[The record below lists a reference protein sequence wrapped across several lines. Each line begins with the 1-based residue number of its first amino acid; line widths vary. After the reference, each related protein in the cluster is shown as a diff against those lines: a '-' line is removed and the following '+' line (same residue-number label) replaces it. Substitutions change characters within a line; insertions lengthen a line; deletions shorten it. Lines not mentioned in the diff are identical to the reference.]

1 MLRRMG
7 YDFGHLWVED
17 KNKCSV
23 MDSADELLAK
33 LNKGSF
39 MCVVGPPASDKTLTM
54 LQVSTADYYVL
65 HVQQRQGIKTIWEH
79 GQISD
84 ESVCWLRCFQ
94 AVNLYQDGP
103 IDLNF
108 KQHWCVFLVAGRLCT
123 FLPLNLM
130 PLNLFSFWMPCLLQT
145 FRQESSNDRAFFLV
159 GCAKKLCAARFWNAA
174 SNAKIWKPDI
184 SSVQETAFSGILL
197 EFFGIFIVAKTRRL
211 ELATNNLLTRSH
223 S

>member
-1 MLRRMG
+1 MMLRRMG

-84 ESVCWLRCFQ
+84 ESGWLRCFQ

-108 KQHWCVFLVAGRLCT
+108 KQH
-123 FLPLNLM
+123 
-130 PLNLFSFWMPCLLQT
+130 
-145 FRQESSNDRAFFLV
+145 
-159 GCAKKLCAARFWNAA
+159 
-174 SNAKIWKPDI
+174 
-184 SSVQETAFSGILL
+184 
-197 EFFGIFIVAKTRRL
+197 
-211 ELATNNLLTRSH
+211 
-223 S
+223 